1 MLFLREKNVRENIKS
16 SLSTE
21 IYKKIE
27 EDLTKIHMSHSKE
40 NFEKN
45 KAEFKTKYKKN
56 YGTAYKYCSG
66 WFEGMRVYANWQER
80 VNLETIPGYVLG
92 NIG

>member
-1 MLFLREKNVRENIKS
+1 
-16 SLSTE
+16 
-21 IYKKIE
+21 
-27 EDLTKIHMSHSKE
+27 MSYSKE

-66 WFEGMRVYANWQER
+66 WFEGMWSNWQIFCNKPGHANTNSNIESFNR
-80 VNLETIPGYVLG
+80 VIKIDFTNNRRMPMKTA
-92 NIG
+92 IGKIFEQIV